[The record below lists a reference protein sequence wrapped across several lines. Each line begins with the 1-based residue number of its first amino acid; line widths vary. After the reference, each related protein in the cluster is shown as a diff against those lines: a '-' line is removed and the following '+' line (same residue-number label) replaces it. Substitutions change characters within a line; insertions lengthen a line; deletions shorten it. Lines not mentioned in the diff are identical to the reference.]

1 MPAAGDAHP
10 ALAANAEHQ
19 LMARI
24 RLPLDAVVGP
34 TGTGKSDAGIAI
46 AKHIESLGG
55 SAEIINS
62 DSMQFYRGMDI
73 GTAKLAPEDRGGVEH
88 HLLDWLEITDE
99 STAAEYQPVARGK
112 ILELQAAG
120 KTPILVGGS
129 MLYIAAVLNEF
140 GFAARDENVRAE
152 LEAELERIGESEL
165 YRKLMS
171 LAPDTASR
179 IDPKNGRRIV
189 RALEVV
195 TITGEDFA
203 AKLPDLNESWQ
214 PVLEIGLNSDRAHLV
229 NRLHLRAA
237 KMWDNG
243 ILEEAK
249 SLIPQGIREGKTS
262 SHAIGYAQALAQ
274 LDSVLTEPEAIEE
287 TSRLTARYARRQMSW
302 FRRDPRINWFDYQD
316 ENLMP
321 SITRAVTDYL
331 NE

>member
-1 MPAAGDAHP
+1 MTK
-10 ALAANAEHQ
+10 L
-19 LMARI
+19 I
-24 RLPLDAVVGP
+24 AVVGP

-140 GFAARDENVRAE
+140 GFAARDETVRAE

-237 KMWDNG
+237 KMWERG

-249 SLIPQGIREGKTS
+249 SLIPAGIREGKTS

-274 LDSVLTEPEAIEE
+274 LDGVLTEPEAIEE

>member
-1 MPAAGDAHP
+1 MTK
-10 ALAANAEHQ
+10 L
-19 LMARI
+19 I
-24 RLPLDAVVGP
+24 AVVGP

-46 AKHIESLGG
+46 AKHLESRGG
-55 SAEIINS
+55 RAEIINS

-73 GTAKLAPEDRGGVEH
+73 GTAKLSLDERKGVPH

-99 STAAEYQPVARGK
+99 STAAEYQPVARAK
-112 ILELQAAG
+112 ILELQAEG
-120 KTPILVGGS
+120 VTPILVGGS

-140 GFAARDENVRAE
+140 GFAARDETIRAE
-152 LEAELERIGESEL
+152 LEAELIQVGESEL
-165 YRKLMS
+165 YRKLLA

-229 NRLHLRAA
+229 NRLEQRAA
-237 KMWDNG
+237 KMWEKG
-243 ILEEAK
+243 ILREAE
-249 SLIPQGIREGKTS
+249 SLIPLGVRDGKTS

-274 LDSVLTEPEAIEE
+274 LDGELTEEQAIEE
-287 TSRLTARYARRQMSW
+287 TARLTARYARRQMSW

-316 ENLMP
+316 EQLLPNIL
-321 SITRAVTDYL
+321 TTVENYL
-331 NE
+331 SE

>member
-1 MPAAGDAHP
+1 MTK
-10 ALAANAEHQ
+10 L
-19 LMARI
+19 I
-24 RLPLDAVVGP
+24 AVVGP

-46 AKHIESLGG
+46 AKHIEALGG
-55 SAEIINS
+55 KSEIINS
-62 DSMQFYRGMDI
+62 DSMQFYLGMDI
-73 GTAKLAPEDRGGVEH
+73 GTAKLSLDERQGVPH

-99 STAAEYQPVARGK
+99 STAAEYQPVARAK
-112 ILELQAAG
+112 IVDLQARG
-120 KTPILVGGS
+120 VTPILVGGS

-140 GFAARDENVRAE
+140 GFAARDETIRAE
-152 LEAELERIGESEL
+152 LEAELVRIGESEL
-165 YRKLMS
+165 YRKLQAV
-171 LAPDTASR
+171 APDTASR

-229 NRLHLRAA
+229 NRLEQRAA
-237 KMWDNG
+237 KMWENG
-243 ILEEAK
+243 ILREAE
-249 SLIPQGIREGKTS
+249 SLIPLGVREGKTS

-274 LDSVLTEPEAIEE
+274 LDGELTEAQAIED
-287 TSRLTARYARRQMSW
+287 TARLTARYARRQMSW

-316 ENLMP
+316 EKLLPNILN
-321 SITRAVTDYL
+321 TVDTYL